1 METKNI
7 ADDLVLTVSDDI
19 EYILVHHKKGSASSG
34 VSVKGTGLELMAMA
48 TSVVVNILE
57 DMKEPYIQAIFFKAM
72 FDTIKEHNTLNPIVD
87 VAVSFNGE
95 VLR

>member
-1 METKNI
+1 
-7 ADDLVLTVSDDI
+7 
-19 EYILVHHKKGSASSG
+19 
-34 VSVKGTGLELMAMA
+34 MAMA

-57 DMKEPYIQAIFFKAM
+57 DMKEPYIQAVFFKAM